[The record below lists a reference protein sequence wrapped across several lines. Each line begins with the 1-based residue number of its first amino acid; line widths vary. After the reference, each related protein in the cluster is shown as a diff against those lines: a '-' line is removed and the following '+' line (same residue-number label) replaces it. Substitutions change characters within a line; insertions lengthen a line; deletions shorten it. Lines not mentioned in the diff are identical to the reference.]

1 MNGIYGYGNGYGYA
15 PPYTPQMG
23 TGAQMPQRC
32 QVIKVNGRNGADAF
46 RMAADSSVLLLDEND
61 PIVWLILPTLTRR
74 GYSYFV
80 FLLSFALKLLAAVA
94 AVHGMKFI
102 GYIGFA
108 FFEPHYS
115 P

>member
-1 MNGIYGYGNGYGYA
+1 MNGMYGYGNGYGYA

-61 PIVWLILPTLTRR
+61 PIRITAPSPTNTT
-74 GYSYFV
+74 
-80 FLLSFALKLLAAVA
+80 
-94 AVHGMKFI
+94 
-102 GYIGFA
+102 
-108 FFEPHYS
+108 
-115 P
+115 

>member
-1 MNGIYGYGNGYGYA
+1 MNGMYGYGNGYGYA

-61 PIVWLILPTLTRR
+61 PIVWLKTTFTLAWQRRFCLIRTRKVPMQR
-74 GYSYFV
+74 WQRIISG
-80 FLLSFALKLLAAVA
+80 LWTWDKQCL
-94 AVHGMKFI
+94 
-102 GYIGFA
+102 
-108 FFEPHYS
+108 
-115 P
+115 